1 MEKMGVRG
9 EGEMMVKFRAG
20 RKIEG
25 ARARPLIV
33 KVPDDEMREK
43 LFLSA
48 PRLARNDATR
58 RVVLARDLTYQQ
70 REEQRK
76 VERELEDE
84 AKKKTEEEK
93 NGGGRG
99 RYVVV
104 GARGRRRIIRI
115 TTIEP
120 RVDEVEEQEPVVE

>member
-1 MEKMGVRG
+1 
-9 EGEMMVKFRAG
+9 MVKFWAG
-20 RKIEG
+20 RKVEG

-33 KVPDDEMREK
+33 KVPDDETREK
-43 LFLSA
+43 LFRSA

-58 RVVLARDLTYQQ
+58 RVFLARDLTYQQ

-115 TTIEP
+115 TTIEH
-120 RVDEVEEQEPVVE
+120 RIRNSNASNIF